1 MRQVRYNLTKTVRKR
16 PIDEAG
22 NVLGEWYI
30 DRGDIKHE
38 ARPHRHV
45 LANAP
50 HSACALC
57 PSAACV
63 RRERGESVT
72 LRRRVASC
80 APPAMQ
86 AEDSPQLALPPA
98 MEGVEGGEAGL
109 DGAMQLS
116 EATHA
121 AIEHKYPLLLVNFYA
136 PWCPWSQ
143 RLNPVWEAAAR
154 TLHGRYPPGSDG
166 RLLLA
171 KVDCTVERP
180 LCVAAGIQGFP
191 SVRVFRGGSDLVAN
205 TAALGRA
212 AQDHATYVGDRTVES
227 IVAFTESILPPP
239 AAQLRALPGAAR
251 HAAGAFDAAA
261 AAGLLGGVHPGCA
274 VDGFVLVKK
283 VPGALF
289 VSAQSESHSFVAGA
303 MNMSHAVHAL
313 FLGHR
318 PPQRKLAEL
327 ARLYPGGLP
336 EAWADKL
343 AGGVFASGA
352 ENTTHEHFLQV
363 VRTVVQP
370 LHRSRGSPATIEA
383 YEYTVHSHAY
393 EQADGALPRAKFAFA
408 PSPMLVFVSE
418 EARYGAYHFVTTVSA
433 LIGGVFTV
441 ASIAD
446 SATHAAARLI
456 KKVELGK
463 NF

>member
-1 MRQVRYNLTKTVRKR
+1 MRYNLTKTVRKR

-30 DRGDIKHE
+30 DPRDIKHE
-38 ARPHRHV
+38 
-45 LANAP
+45 
-50 HSACALC
+50 
-57 PSAACV
+57 
-63 RRERGESVT
+63 
-72 LRRRVASC
+72 
-80 APPAMQ
+80 
-86 AEDSPQLALPPA
+86 AEDSPQLALPPVV
-98 MEGVEGGEAGL
+98 EGVETDPAL
-109 DGAMQLS
+109 DGAMALT
-116 EATHA
+116 EASHA

-143 RLNPVWEAAAR
+143 RMNPVWEAAAR

-180 LCVAAGIQGFP
+180 LCVQAGIQGFP

-212 AQDHATYVGDRTVES
+212 AQDHATYVGDRTVDA
-227 IVAFTESILPPP
+227 IVAFVESILPPP
-239 AAQLRALPGAAR
+239 AAQLRALPGASG
-251 HAAGAFDAAA
+251 HAAA
-261 AAGLLGGVHPGCA
+261 AFSAAAASGLLGGVHPGCA

-283 VPGALF
+283 VPGAMF
-289 VSAQSESHSFVAGA
+289 ISAQSESHSFVPGA

-313 FLGHR
+313 YLGHR
-318 PPQRKLAEL
+318 PTPRKLAEL

-336 EAWADKL
+336 DAWADKL
-343 AGGVFASGA
+343 AGGTFGSSA

-370 LHRSRGSPATIEA
+370 LRHQRGQPNTIEA

-393 EQADGALPRAKFAFA
+393 VQADGGLPRAKFAFA

-418 EARYGAYHFVTTVSA
+418 ETRYGAYHFITTVSA

-456 KKVELGK
+456 KKAELGK
-463 NF
+463 HY